1 MIPKVQTQSEP
12 AEMEQ
17 SETGE
22 EKKNNGGMVMSIV
35 GPPQKNK
42 TKHVLVNTRHCRAE
56 IDTLQYVVNK
66 FGYKEATEPHDGN
79 LMWYGMALRDNDID
93 YLKNKL
99 CMVNRYPLM
108 DVSIFFFKLFIVST
122 SQRKTFSV

>member
-1 MIPKVQTQSEP
+1 
-12 AEMEQ
+12 
-17 SETGE
+17 
-22 EKKNNGGMVMSIV
+22 MVMSII

-42 TKHVLVNTRHCRAE
+42 FRHVLVNTRHCRAE

-66 FGYKEATEPHDGN
+66 FGYKEAADAHEGN

-93 YLKNKL
+93 YLKNKQ

-108 DVSIFFFKLFIVST
+108 DVSRFQFNISSILP
-122 SQRKTFSV
+122 RKTSSV

>member
-1 MIPKVQTQSEP
+1 MTVI
-12 AEMEQ
+12 
-17 SETGE
+17 
-22 EKKNNGGMVMSIV
+22 

-42 TKHVLVNTRHCRAE
+42 NRHVIVNTRHCRAE

-66 FGYKEATEPHDGN
+66 FGYKEAVDPHEGN

-99 CMVNRYPLM
+99 CMINRYPLM
-108 DVSIFFFKLFIVST
+108 DVSRSFIYFFSILP
-122 SQRKTFSV
+122 RKTYSVS